1 MPASSPPVAPAVI
14 EIEFATGARLR
25 MTGPVE
31 RSTISALIVAL
42 AKPKRR
48 R

>member
-1 MPASSPPVAPAVI
+1 MPAPPSPVTPFVI
-14 EIEFATGARLR
+14 EIEFATGARMR
-25 MTGPVE
+25 MTGPIE
-31 RSTISALIVAL
+31 PSAMSALIMAL